1 MESRLSKKREMIR
14 NYSFS
19 KNKANFIPT
28 KKILV
33 IAWAPFSARSE
44 KIAHS
49 LNSKLFMEGYRSKV
63 KIFSLLKYIKLSINT
78 LNLLMKEKPNVVICQ
93 LPPLFLGYSILVY
106 KLLTFSKKPDIILD
120 LHSAS
125 FFKPWSY
132 FGFFNNYLFKKS
144 LQLIVTNKQL
154 LSEIDRKHHNK
165 VLILEDAIFDVQ
177 ETKNKNNKNNKSSI
191 KLTNINDSNDAA
203 ADQGLKVGIICSFA
217 PDEPISEIIATAK
230 QIPDVKFFVSGDHN
244 RVNKNLS
251 DVHQT
256 LSNLLF
262 TGFLNH
268 TDYRHLI
275 SSMDVL
281 MVLTKRNKTLLSGCY
296 EAVMVEKPLI
306 TSNFEVL
313 QEAFNKGTIFVDNS
327 VEEIVNAI
335 HQVQNNYLK
344 LKEEIK
350 YLKEEKNKEWNKKIS
365 FLQSI
370 M

>member
-1 MESRLSKKREMIR
+1 MESKLTKKREMIR

-19 KNKANFIPT
+19 KNKSRILT
-28 KKILV
+28 SKKILV
-33 IAWAPFSARSE
+33 IAWAPISARSE

-49 LNSKLFMEGYRSKV
+49 LNSKLFMKGDRSKV
-63 KIFSLLKYIKLSINT
+63 KIFSLLKYFKLSINT
-78 LNLLMKEKPNVVICQ
+78 LNLLKKEHPNVVICQ
-93 LPPLFLGYSILVY
+93 LPPLFLAYSILFY

-132 FGFFNNYLFKKS
+132 FGFLNNYLFKKS

-154 LSEIDRKHHNK
+154 LSEIDHKHHNK

-177 ETKNKNNKNNKSSI
+177 GTDFKNKNSNSSLKLSTI
-191 KLTNINDSNDAA
+191 KDNTNVAEH
-203 ADQGLKVGIICSFA
+203 GLKVGIICSFA

-230 QIPDVKFFVSGDHN
+230 LIPDVKFFVSGDHK
-244 RVNKNLS
+244 RVIKNLS
-251 DVHQT
+251 DVDHIPN
-256 LSNLLF
+256 NLLF
-262 TGFLNH
+262 TGFLDYP
-268 TDYRHLI
+268 DYRRLI

-281 MVLTKRNKTLLSGCY
+281 MVLTTRNKTLLSGCY

-313 QEAFNKGTIFVDNS
+313 QDAFNKGTVFVDNS
-327 VEEIVNAI
+327 VEQIVNAI
-335 HQVQNNYLK
+335 GQVQNNYWK

-350 YLKEEKNKEWNKKIS
+350 YLKEEKNNEWKKKIS
-365 FLQSI
+365 LLESI
-370 M
+370 I

>member
-1 MESRLSKKREMIR
+1 MK
-14 NYSFS
+14 
-19 KNKANFIPT
+19 
-28 KKILV
+28 
-33 IAWAPFSARSE
+33 
-44 KIAHS
+44 
-49 LNSKLFMEGYRSKV
+49 GYRSKV
-63 KIFSLLKYIKLSINT
+63 KIFSLLKYVKLSINT
-78 LNLLMKEKPNVVICQ
+78 LNLIHKEKSNVVICQ
-93 LPPLFLGYSILVY
+93 LPPLFLAYSILFY
-106 KLLTFSKKPDIILD
+106 KLLTLSKKPDIILD
-120 LHSAS
+120 LHTAAFS
-125 FFKPWSY
+125 KPWSY
-132 FGFFNNYLFKKS
+132 FGFLNNYLFKKS

-165 VLILEDAIFDVQ
+165 VVVLEDAIFDLQ
-177 ETKNKNNKNNKSSI
+177 EIQNKNNNNKSSI
-191 KLTNINDSNDAA
+191 KLSNISDSNDA

-244 RVNKNLS
+244 RVSKNLL
-251 DVHQT
+251 DAHQT

-262 TGFLNH
+262 TGFLDYP
-268 TDYRHLI
+268 DYRKLI

-313 QEAFNKGTIFVDNS
+313 QEAFNKGTVFVDNS
-327 VEEIVNAI
+327 VEQIVNAI
-335 HQVQNNYLK
+335 DQVQNNYLK

-350 YLKEEKNKEWNKKIS
+350 YLKEEKNNEWNKKIN

-370 M
+370 I